1 MVSNIPFGS
10 AWAEGRH
17 IKKMPI
23 HESTVIDNVCGGN
36 MVDCLDGI
44 DKKMFIVNLLVRE
57 VLIFIRMK
65 CWFGCLKSARS

>member
-10 AWAEGRH
+10 AWAEDRH

-23 HESTVIDNVCGGN
+23 NESRAIDNVCDGS
-36 MVDCLDGI
+36 MVDCLEGI
-44 DKKMFIVNLLVRE
+44 DKKGFIVNLLVRK

-65 CWFGCLKSARS
+65 CWFGHLKSARF